1 METKP
6 TYSLKFKKLF
16 KLDLNRNINPT
27 MAGNL
32 IWICETQKVTCTLF
46 IGKVQG
52 SKNIYFIVF
61 APVCY
66 KGVHCLVMG
75 KLK

>member
-6 TYSLKFKKLF
+6 TYSLKLKILF
-16 KLDLNRNINPT
+16 KLDLNRNIEPT

-32 IWICETQKVTCTLF
+32 IWICKTQKVICMLF

-52 SKNIYFIVF
+52 
-61 APVCY
+61 
-66 KGVHCLVMG
+66 
-75 KLK
+75 